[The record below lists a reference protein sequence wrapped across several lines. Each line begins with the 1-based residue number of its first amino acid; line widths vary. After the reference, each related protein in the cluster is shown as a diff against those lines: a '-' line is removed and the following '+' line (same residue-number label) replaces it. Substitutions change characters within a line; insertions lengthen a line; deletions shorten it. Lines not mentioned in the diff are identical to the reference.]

1 MWVSGNAEQQAQEK
15 INPKH
20 QTMSEWIIRLPRHR
34 ATEWEEGEAGEGGRG
49 QQRTGMAK
57 LKMRRCL

>member
-1 MWVSGNAEQQAQEK
+1 MWVSGNTQQRVQEK

-34 ATEWEEGEAGEGGRG
+34 ATEWEEGKAGGE
-49 QQRTGMAK
+49 QSRTAMVKQKMA
-57 LKMRRCL
+57 RRI